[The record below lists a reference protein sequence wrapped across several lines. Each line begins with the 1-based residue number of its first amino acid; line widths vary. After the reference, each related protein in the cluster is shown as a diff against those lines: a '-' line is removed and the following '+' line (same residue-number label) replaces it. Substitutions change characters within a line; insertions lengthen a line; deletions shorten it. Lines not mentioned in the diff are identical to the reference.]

1 MNKPLQNTK
10 DMLQLRLKTLR
21 AFDLMAMARQING
34 GPVGFDMNRKFQHHP
49 AGPKM
54 GTIEWMVDAFP
65 AGAIEKAL
73 PAFEQAAQAYREG
86 NANRPPANLPPPPVP
101 YSPINYGLPEPKP
114 KEAKRERDNSGLSE
128 SRVRTIAREE
138 AVNMANEV
146 EANIEKQFDIL
157 DSRLNAIEATKVVQV
172 QVTRG
177 EVVTTT
183 TLGPQHKQ
191 FELLLQLAAC
201 RKADGTALNIWMT
214 GPAGSGKTR
223 AAYTAAEALKIAFHF
238 TGAVDNEYKL
248 LGFTDAQGRVVRTAF
263 REAYEHGGVFL
274 LDEVD
279 GCHASAVLALNAA
292 LANGQCDFPDGLI
305 RRHPDCIIMATANT
319 WGTGATH
326 DYIGRTKLDS
336 ASLDRFVMLAW
347 EYDEDLERATSGN
360 IEWARTVQAM
370 RSKCAAAGIRH
381 IISPRATYDG
391 ATLLAAGLPI
401 DAVKAMLVRRG
412 LPESEWAKI
421 KV

>member
-1 MNKPLQNTK
+1 MDASTIHG
-10 DMLQLRLKTLR
+10 RLATLR
-21 AFDLMAMARQING
+21 AFDLMSMSRQLKG
-34 GPVGFDMNRKFQHHP
+34 GPVGFDPNRKFSGHP
-49 AGPKM
+49 NGPKQ
-54 GTIEWMVDAFP
+54 GTIEWMLSEFSL
-65 AGAIEKAL
+65 EQLEEAL
-73 PAFEQAAQAYREG
+73 PQYEADARAYKEKNG
-86 NANRPPANLPPPPVP
+86 NKPALNLPAPPPPQPLAPASGTGV
-101 YSPINYGLPEPKP
+101 S
-114 KEAKRERDNSGLSE
+114 EA
-128 SRVRTIAREE
+128 RVRTIAQQE
-138 AVNMANEV
+138 A
-146 EANIEKQFDIL
+146 
-157 DSRLNAIEATKVVQV
+157 SRLDAEIAQYLNVAVGRFDERLKAIEATKVIQV
-172 QVTRG
+172 QVTQG
-177 EVVTTT
+177 AEVTTT
-183 TLGPQHKQ
+183 TIGPQHRQ
-191 FELLLQLAAC
+191 FELLLKLTTV
-201 RKADGTALNIWMT
+201 RKSDGHALNIWMT

-223 AAYTAAEALKIAFHF
+223 AAYTAASALQLPFHF

-305 RRHPDCIIMATANT
+305 TRHPNCIIMATANT

-360 IEWARTVQAM
+360 VDWCNKVQAM
-370 RSKCAAAGIRH
+370 RAKCAHHGIRH

-391 ATLLAAGLPI
+391 AALLSAGMTEEQ
-401 DAVKAMLVRRG
+401 VMTMLVRRG
-412 LPESEWAKI
+412 LSASEWAKI
-421 KV
+421 KP